1 MKSSARLGLTLL
13 EVIFAMVVILVGL
26 VAVGLLIP
34 LAGRQAED
42 AYQITQGLAAGESA
56 LAVFNSES
64 TVRPSLDAPWCLVD
78 DVANSEYSLS
88 SFQAAYNQIAE
99 MPWLFPVPGPPPP
112 NPISINDAAKAQNEV
127 IGFGFCIDP
136 HFWGFQSRILGGRLV
151 PPFARTQFPFL
162 DRDTDPRTLQTGN
175 SVAPRLF
182 RVSLTDPSASFPGS
196 WLRQPAAV
204 RLATMDGGDL
214 VQPVTKNK
222 ALGPLRSVYV
232 SGDPGAPLVS
242 TPHAPQQTAWM
253 MTVTPSDNTPILPL
267 TRTVENYDGVS
278 AKSYHPVGIPSTFDV
293 ALVVFSKR
301 DPREV
306 LSIIPTDPPTNLPI
320 GERAVRVTGFS
331 LEAVNSGSFFVT
343 LAGHP
348 NLDAKIKIGDWLMM
362 SRDTRQE
369 LLPRTLAPPPE
380 SDKIR
385 RHVHRWYRIIG
396 VSGDDV
402 FPRTVRV
409 YGKPW
414 GWTQGEISDMVDRGL
429 ALPTIPPPPNLY
441 ETHAVLLK
449 DVVHV
454 YERQIDL

>member
-1 MKSSARLGLTLL
+1 MKSSARWGLTLL

-56 LAVFNSES
+56 LAVFNNDA

-78 DVANSEYSLS
+78 DVANAEYSLS

-99 MPWLFPVPGPPPP
+99 SFPPPADT
-112 NPISINDAAKAQNEV
+112 NIAAVAQNEA
-127 IGFGFCIDP
+127 IGIGFCIDP
-136 HFWGFQSRILGGRLV
+136 HFWGFQSRVLGDRLIL
-151 PPFARTQFPFL
+151 PFARTRFPFL
-162 DRDTDPRTLQTGN
+162 NSDIDPRTLQTGN
-175 SVAPRLF
+175 SVAPRLI
-182 RVSLTDPSASFPGS
+182 RGSLTDPSASFPGS
-196 WLRQPAAV
+196 WLRQPASV

-222 ALGPLRSVYV
+222 AIGPVRSVYV
-232 SGDPGAPLVS
+232 SGDTGAPLVS

-267 TRTVENYDGVS
+267 TRTVENWDGIGNNPGTV
-278 AKSYHPVGIPSTFDV
+278 KSNHPVGIPSSFDV

-306 LSIIPTDPPTNLPI
+306 FSIIPTDPRTNLPV
-320 GERAVRVTGFS
+320 GERVLRVS
-331 LEAVNSGSFFVT
+331 RVSDDALNSGSFEVE
-343 LAGHP
+343 LQGHP

-362 SRDTRQE
+362 SRYTKQE
-369 LLPRTLAPPPE
+369 LLPRPVNQGAATLV
-380 SDKIR
+380 SR
-385 RHVHRWYRIIG
+385 QVHRWYRIIG
-396 VSGDDV
+396 MSGEDV

-414 GWTQGEISDMVDRGL
+414 CWTDGEISDLVDRGL
-429 ALPTIPPPPNLY
+429 VLPTIPPPPNLY
-441 ETHAVLLK
+441 ETQAVLLK

-454 YERQIDL
+454 YERQISLQ

>member
-56 LAVFNSES
+56 LAVFNSDS
-64 TVRPSLDAPWCLVD
+64 TVQPSLDAPWCLVD

-88 SFQAAYNQIAE
+88 SFQQAYNQIAE
-99 MPWLFPVPGPPPP
+99 SFPAPA
-112 NPISINDAAKAQNEV
+112 DTTLAAVAQNEA
-127 IGFGFCIDP
+127 IGIGFCIDP
-136 HFWGFQSRILGGRLV
+136 HFWGFQSRILGDRLAT
-151 PPFARTQFPFL
+151 PFARTRFPFL
-162 DRDTDPRTLQTGN
+162 NSDTNPTTLQTSN
-175 SVAPRLF
+175 RPAPRLI
-182 RVSLTDPSASFPGS
+182 RGSLTDPSVSFPGS

-214 VQPVTKNK
+214 VQPATKNK

-242 TPHAPQQTAWM
+242 SPHAPQQTAWM
-253 MTVTPSDNTPILPL
+253 MTITPSDNTPILPI
-267 TRTVENYDGVS
+267 TRTVENWDGIDNNPGSV
-278 AKSYHPVGIPSTFDV
+278 KSNHPVGIPSSYNV

-348 NLDAKIKIGDWLMM
+348 SLDAKIKIGDWLMM
-362 SRDTRQE
+362 SRYTKQE
-369 LLPRTLAPPPE
+369 LLPRPANQGDATMI
-380 SDKIR
+380 SR
-385 RHVHRWYRIIG
+385 QVHHWYRIIG
-396 VSGDDV
+396 VSGEDV

-409 YGKPW
+409 YGRPW
-414 GWTQGEISDMVDRGL
+414 GWTEGEISDLVDRGL

>member
-56 LAVFNSES
+56 LAVFNSDS
-64 TVRPSLDAPWCLVD
+64 TVRPTLDAPWCLVD

-99 MPWLFPVPGPPPP
+99 SFSAPADTNL
-112 NPISINDAAKAQNEV
+112 AAVAQNEA
-127 IGFGFCIDP
+127 IGIGFCIDP
-136 HFWGFQSRILGGRLV
+136 HFWGFQSRILGDRLAA
-151 PPFARTQFPFL
+151 PFARTRFPL
-162 DRDTDPRTLQTGN
+162 LNSDTNPTTLQTSN
-175 SVAPRLF
+175 RAAPRLI
-182 RVSLTDPSASFPGS
+182 RGSLTDPSVSFPGS

-214 VQPVTKNK
+214 IQPATKNK

-242 TPHAPQQTAWM
+242 SPHAPQQTAWM
-253 MTVTPSDNTPILPL
+253 MTVTPSENTPILPIS
-267 TRTVENYDGVS
+267 RTVENWDGVGNNPGS
-278 AKSYHPVGIPSTFDV
+278 VKSNHPVGIPSSYNV

-362 SRDTRQE
+362 SRYTKQE
-369 LLPRTLAPPPE
+369 LLPRPANQGAATMI
-380 SDKIR
+380 SR
-385 RHVHRWYRIIG
+385 QVHHWYRIIG
-396 VSGDDV
+396 VSGEDV

-409 YGKPW
+409 YGRPW
-414 GWTQGEISDMVDRGL
+414 GWTQGEISDLVDRGL